1 MPLNDGG
8 VFADFDFSAFLG
20 CLRLGVSHIGE
31 EQPQPFALFAHR
43 GFPRQNIENNHV
55 AGIVHKAFQR
65 KDAVPADKIIS
76 VHIRH
81 LAL

>member
-8 VFADFDFSAFLG
+8 VFADFDFSALFG
-20 CLRLGVSHIGE
+20 CLRLGISYIGE
-31 EQPQPFALFAHR
+31 EQPQPFALFAHG
-43 GFPRQNIENNHV
+43 GFPRQDIENNHV
-55 AGIVHKAFQR
+55 VGFVHKALQR
-65 KDAVPADKIIS
+65 KDAVTADKIIS

>member
-43 GFPRQNIENNHV
+43 GFPLQDIENNHV

-65 KDAVPADKIIS
+65 KDAVTADEIVS
-76 VHIRH
+76 VHSPH
-81 LAL
+81 LLL